1 MRMQLLAALAVFRT
15 IRFRGAGNFR
25 LCVCGRGGGRGGAAR
40 LDERMNSIDAQSV
53 VQSLV
58 TFVQYSPVLM
68 D

>member
-1 MRMQLLAALAVFRT
+1 M
-15 IRFRGAGNFR
+15 
-25 LCVCGRGGGRGGAAR
+25 CVDGVGGVGGAAR